1 MTSQREIQGEGYTHI
16 YLWNCAKTLLNQP
29 ETKSH
34 QDFYF
39 VMAAMLMMYLTYEAY
54 LNFVGIRLDPE
65 TWKNE
70 REFFSKDPF
79 RGMEGKLKRISE
91 KLRIE
96 IDKGQRP
103 YQSIKAL
110 ERLRN
115 YLAHGKPEMYAFVT
129 DLKDGEEPDM
139 FPLQIYDLVTRE
151 KAERALKDTEEFIEY
166 LHSLAGKQIDD
177 IAFKVRALSLPL
189 ASASGGPKGD

>member
-1 MTSQREIQGEGYTHI
+1 
-16 YLWNCAKTLLNQP
+16 
-29 ETKSH
+29 
-34 QDFYF
+34 
-39 VMAAMLMMYLTYEAY
+39 LTYEAY
-54 LNFVGIRLDPE
+54 LNFAGIRLDPDA
-65 TWKNE
+65 WRNE
-70 REFFSKDPF
+70 REFFSKDPY
-79 RGMEGKLKRISE
+79 RGTEGKLKRIEE

-115 YLAHGKPEMYAFVT
+115 YLVHGKPDIYAFVT

-151 KAERALKDTEEFIEY
+151 RAERALEDTEEFIEY
-166 LHSLAGKQIDD
+166 LHGLAGKKLDD
-177 IAFKVRALSLPL
+177 IAFKVNALSLPL
-189 ASASGGPKGD
+189 ASASGGPKRE